1 MMSWFVAILN
11 WFSISFIWFIQC
23 AIILLKKMNKIL
35 IGINPWSF
43 GFHVVIGL
51 IEGPWILS
59 HQISTYKS
67 SWSRYSSMTV
77 NQNIFIVFSHS
88 VYIIIRFF
96 KMNVYWIVKGIF
108 GRNDFSTNVLRIWG
122 KIFYILT
129 KQIRHSMLQVKIAAI
144 WCCLISYGFITEI
157 ISPKYNPPFADVG
170 S

>member
-1 MMSWFVAILN
+1 
-11 WFSISFIWFIQC
+11 
-23 AIILLKKMNKIL
+23 
-35 IGINPWSF
+35 
-43 GFHVVIGL
+43 
-51 IEGPWILS
+51 
-59 HQISTYKS
+59 
-67 SWSRYSSMTV
+67 
-77 NQNIFIVFSHS
+77 
-88 VYIIIRFF
+88 
-96 KMNVYWIVKGIF
+96 MNVYWIVKGIF